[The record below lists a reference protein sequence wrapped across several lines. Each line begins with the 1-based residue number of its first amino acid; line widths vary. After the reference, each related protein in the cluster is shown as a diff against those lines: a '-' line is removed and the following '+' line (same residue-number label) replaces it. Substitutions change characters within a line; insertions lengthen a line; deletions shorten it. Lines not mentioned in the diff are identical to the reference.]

1 VHFFQYITVYISS
14 FHILSYSHS
23 GTDINKHRALP
34 HGIDNSNSYIPVS
47 ALQSSTNT
55 ELRKEEQSKAE
66 DREKHSLTAAQPNTQ
81 QPQDEIDVLD
91 EIAAEFES
99 EKNAKEQQQQQHQ
112 RDEIAA
118 DLNRLQHMKRE
129 MNAQQMKQLIQAQ
142 EKAEAMSNT
151 SLINQVPALTSRL
164 AELERLRV
172 QHVNSGMLPSSA
184 LIQEIEAIN
193 NALANA
199 VPILTTRL
207 AELERLRAQ
216 HAISGM
222 LPPSALNQEIE
233 SIRMKLYVKGAEQ
246 SQSVLGT
253 PHPRQ
258 ILPTVQSTVVPPQ
271 QLSGPF
277 IGSTGLSNRITN
289 HRQLSY
295 TFNNN
300 NSSNL
305 LGNLSA
311 TRSLTN
317 SNSTNL
323 SELTNDQS
331 ITARLL
337 ENQRK
342 QIALLSA
349 MEKDKTNAALS
360 KVNTD
365 INVYKSLLIDSN
377 ERKEMALRDSLE
389 STSALDRRNYATG
402 ALSAGSLDSGWRKQ
416 AILEILEYE
425 NAKKSTT
432 SIQQTTQPDPPS
444 TSSLLNSHQSTAIDS
459 SKQQQVQQQ
468 SIQEKSKSNTTV
480 QRKLTSKRALQKERN
495 NQIALQ
501 LQEQLASGALP
512 IATTKTSQPPATPIR
527 HRLLPGQVIPH
538 RISTSNESSQSPKV
552 KINPIE
558 TSSKAPMHTNTVLR
572 QQQLAPDTVIGQ
584 GIPTLQTLHQQRM
597 QLGYNQWQKQQ
608 INASNISLKD
618 CCRHNLNPA
627 AIPRDPLDSDDDWEN
642 TSLLEKEI
650 AWLLEESEVF
660 LPPDS
665 NRSQGWMPVLL
676 KFAWAHGSLEL
687 RERLAEKFPSLVST
701 LIRRLSGI
709 IRTEETDAGFI
720 CVRTLLTDP
729 SVEKITA
736 LRKEAHQAMLFG
748 FRRSDA
754 IEAELK
760 AIQKS
765 KWSSAV
771 EEVGD
776 DIPLQ
781 IGRPR
786 HVRKKRSVHDK
797 LLETALGQ
805 DTMAKPWEK
814 KKQNNKK
821 RRRRGEKQQ
830 RSEIDVD
837 ILANQKPTELTP
849 LEDEIA
855 WLVEESLILL
865 PKDMLDN
872 ETNAVK
878 PMTPSTISAGLVT
891 KSAEINW
898 DFVSDNA
905 SEQLTKELERIGGI
919 KNCRGRPLQRIIRYH
934 QKDVRVAFS
943 NRRDDI
949 ASLLLLRGYRR
960 KETKETVPSHELLL
974 QTGLQKIWAVRLM
987 RRRQNEKANDVSVS
1001 AKDLDAACR
1010 TKQKSPRKPRSPKK
1024 PKYAPTQVGT
1034 SLILTAE
1041 EEEIAWLREEFEHKH
1056 GMKYYDWD
1064 YIEDN
1069 CSVPLLLALGVKE
1082 CAPSSFLS
1090 KESQSRLKKM
1100 VRVDI
1105 PSVKEAFEQKRI
1117 DVRYAIKGGFRRD
1130 RSEHLP
1136 TMPIVPKEV
1145 STPIVRKNGTSV
1157 LDVDYAYTQNE
1168 TVCVKKSQEK
1178 KTAFNWNRLL
1188 HLQDITGREG
1198 DSIVPFSLFRNCL
1211 YHFKQCKNDF
1221 ATLPQIHNSLIKVVE
1236 HFINTNGDEIE
1247 FICHVMTILDGYPEL
1262 ILGLN
1267 KVLPDDYKIDMADLQ
1282 PLHAA
1287 EVNRDAVKEKEE
1299 EKKTEVKRR
1308 KTHQKVETA
1317 PLHDHNKN
1325 D

>member
-1 VHFFQYITVYISS
+1 
-14 FHILSYSHS
+14 
-23 GTDINKHRALP
+23 
-34 HGIDNSNSYIPVS
+34 
-47 ALQSSTNT
+47 
-55 ELRKEEQSKAE
+55 LRKEEHSKGE
-66 DREKHSLTAAQPNTQ
+66 DGDKHSLTVAQSNTQ
-81 QPQDEIDVLD
+81 QQQDEIDVLD
-91 EIAAEFES
+91 EIAAEVES
-99 EKNAKEQQQQQHQ
+99 EKNAKAQQQQQHQ

-129 MNAQQMKQLIQAQ
+129 MNLQRI
-142 EKAEAMSNT
+142 
-151 SLINQVPALTSRL
+151 PALTSRL

-184 LIQEIEAIN
+184 LTQEIEAIN
-193 NALANA
+193 NALANV
-199 VPILTTRL
+199 VPMVLTSRL
-207 AELERLRAQ
+207 AELERLRVQ
-216 HAISGM
+216 HVNSGM

-253 PHPRQ
+253 PHTRQ
-258 ILPTVQSTVVPPQ
+258 ILPQIPSQQSIVVPPQ

-277 IGSTGLSNRITN
+277 VGSTSLSNHIAN
-289 HRQLSY
+289 HRELSH
-295 TFNNN
+295 TFNNI

-311 TRSLTN
+311 TRGLTN
-317 SNSTNL
+317 SNNTNL
-323 SELTNDQS
+323 SELTNDKS

-349 MEKDKTNAALS
+349 MEKDKTNNALS

-377 ERKEMALRDSLE
+377 ERKKLALRDSLE
-389 STSALDRRNYATG
+389 STSVLDRRNYATPASSAI
-402 ALSAGSLDSGWRKQ
+402 ALDNGWRKR

-432 SIQQTTQPDPPS
+432 SAQQTTQPNPPP
-444 TSSLLNSHQSTAIDS
+444 TASLSNPKQATTMDS
-459 SKQQQVQQQ
+459 LKQQQVQQQ
-468 SIQEKSKSNTTV
+468 SIQEKSKSNENTTV
-480 QRKLTSKRALQKERN
+480 QRKLTIEEQKERN

-512 IATTKTSQPPATPIR
+512 IATPVTETSSPPPATTPIR

-538 RISTSNESSQSPKV
+538 RSTSNDSSQSPKV
-552 KINPIE
+552 KINRIE
-558 TSSKAPMHTNTVLR
+558 SSSQASMHT
-572 QQQLAPDTVIGQ
+572 QQQLAPNTILGQ

-608 INASNISLKD
+608 INAPNTSLKD

-627 AIPRDPLDSDDDWEN
+627 TIPRDPLELDDDWEN

-687 RERLAEKFPSLVST
+687 RESLAEKFPSPVTT
-701 LIRRLSGI
+701 LIKKLSGI

-720 CVRTLLTDP
+720 CVSTLLTDP
-729 SVEKITA
+729 SVEKVTA

-748 FRRSDA
+748 FRRSDS

-760 AIQKS
+760 AIQRS
-765 KWSSAV
+765 KWSVAV

-776 DIPLQ
+776 QHTDIPRQ
-781 IGRPR
+781 IIGRPR
-786 HVRKKRSVHDK
+786 HIRKKRSVHDK

-805 DTMAKPWEK
+805 DTIAQPWEK
-814 KKQNNKK
+814 KEKK
-821 RRRRGEKQQ
+821 KKRRRGEKQQ

-837 ILANQKPTELTP
+837 VLANQKPTELTP

-878 PMTPSTISAGLVT
+878 PTPSTISAGLVT

-919 KNCRGRPLQRIIRYH
+919 KKCRGRPLQRIIRYH

-960 KETKETVPSHELLL
+960 KETKETVPSHELLM

-1010 TKQKSPRKPRSPKK
+1010 IKQKSPKKPRSPKK

-1034 SLILTAE
+1034 SLTLTAE
-1041 EEEIAWLREEFEHKH
+1041 EEEIAWLREEFEHEH

-1069 CSVPLLLALGVKE
+1069 CSVPLLLALGVRE

-1117 DVRYAIKGGFRRD
+1117 DVRHAITKGGFRRD

-1136 TMPIVPKEV
+1136 TIPIVPKEV

-1157 LDVDYAYTQNE
+1157 LDVDYSYTQNE
-1168 TVCVKKSQEK
+1168 TICVKKSQDK
-1178 KTAFNWNRLL
+1178 AAFNWNRLL
-1188 HLQDITGREG
+1188 SLQDITGREG

-1211 YHFKQCKNDF
+1211 NHFKQVKEDF
-1221 ATLPQIHNSLIKVVE
+1221 ATLPQLYDNLIKVVE

-1247 FICHVMTILDGYPEL
+1247 FICHIMTILDEYPEL

-1267 KVLPDDYKIDMADLQ
+1267 KVLPDDYKIDISDLQ
-1282 PLHAA
+1282 SLD
-1287 EVNRDAVKEKEE
+1287 VNVINRDPKEGKEE

-1308 KTHQKVETA
+1308 KTFDESKVETA

-1325 D
+1325 DERESDMKEEEAKEGVKELTGTRSHPLKSSSDSDEVEIVDEKDDEFQILSSEESKDDYNSD